1 MSQDSVLL
9 ERRGAV
15 ARVTLNRPDV
25 LNSFD
30 NPMFERF
37 LAVLDEVRADRSLRA
52 LYLTGAGRG
61 FCAGQDISGG
71 VPEGPY
77 GAHLEKHWNPVA
89 RGLRTLDI
97 PVVVA
102 VNGVAAGAGANVAL
116 AADFVIAA
124 EEASFIQAFVNIGL
138 VPDTAGTWTLPRR
151 VGYAR
156 AAALLMLGDKLPAK
170 QAADWGLILKA
181 VPLASLEA
189 EAWGLA
195 ERLAAMPTLAVGL
208 TKRLLDA
215 SATNTLEQQLA
226 LEAEYQTI
234 AGNSADHA
242 EGVAAFREKRKPAF
256 GGK

>member
-9 ERRGAV
+9 ERRDAV

-37 LAVLDEVRADRSLRA
+37 LAVLDEIRADRSLRA
-52 LYLTGAGRG
+52 VYLTGAGRG

-71 VPEGPY
+71 VPAGPY
-77 GAHLEKHWNPVA
+77 GTHLEKHWNPVA

-97 PVVVA
+97 PVVAA

-181 VPLASLEA
+181 VPLANLEA

-195 ERLAAMPTLAVGL
+195 QRLAAMPTLAIGL

>member
-156 AAALLMLGDKLPAK
+156 AAALLMLGDKLPPK

>member
-9 ERRGAV
+9 ERRDAV

-30 NPMFERF
+30 NPMFDRF
-37 LAVLDEVRADRSLRA
+37 LAVLDEIRGDRAIRA
-52 LYLTGAGRG
+52 VYLTGAGRG

-77 GAHLEKHWNPVA
+77 GEHLAKHWNPVA

-97 PVVVA
+97 PVVAA

-124 EEASFIQAFVNIGL
+124 EEASFIQAFINIGL

-170 QAADWGLILKA
+170 QAAEWGLILKA
-181 VPLASLEA
+181 VPLAELEK
-189 EAWGLA
+189 EAWALA
-195 ERLAAMPTLAVGL
+195 VRLAALPTLAVGL

-215 SATNTLEQQLA
+215 SATNTLEEQLV

-234 AGNSADHA
+234 AGHSADHS
-242 EGVAAFREKRKPAF
+242 EGVASFREKRKPVF
-256 GGK
+256 RGS

>member
-116 AADFVIAA
+116 ADDFVIAA

>member
-9 ERRGAV
+9 ERRDAV

-30 NPMFERF
+30 NPMFDRF
-37 LAVLDEVRADRSLRA
+37 LAVLDEIRNDRSIRA
-52 LYLTGAGRG
+52 VYLTGAGRG

-77 GAHLEKHWNPVA
+77 GEHLAKHWNPVA

-97 PVVVA
+97 PVIAA

-170 QAADWGLILKA
+170 QAAEWGLILKA
-181 VPLASLEA
+181 VPLAELET
-189 EAWGLA
+189 EAWALA
-195 ERLAAMPTLAVGL
+195 DRLAAMPTLAVGL

-215 SATNTLEQQLA
+215 SATNTLDAQLA

-234 AGNSADHA
+234 AGHSADHA

-256 GGK
+256 RGS